1 MTIVTGTF
9 QTGSSVRNREDFTN
23 LISRITPEET
33 PFFSLLDGE
42 KVEGV
47 KHEWQTET
55 IRTPVLT
62 NAQVEGD
69 QYAYT
74 SIVATSRVG
83 NYTQISR
90 EGFAVSKTQEVV
102 SKAGPKSEL
111 GKERV
116 RAGLALRHDIEAS
129 MLSNNASVAGLTRK
143 SGGLR
148 AWLTSNDTFGSGGA
162 SGGYNSG
169 TGVVDAATASSALRA
184 FTKSELDSTIQAT
197 YQSGGNPTIIMLSPW
212 NKRVF
217 SGFMADAS
225 VAQLRMASKPSEQAT
240 IVGAADAYLS
250 DFGLMSVVPNRQMS
264 RTSATAASYVY
275 LIDTDKVAKG
285 FLRDIQEDK
294 NIALNADA
302 DAKMLICEW
311 TLVVKNQAAHG
322 VVADVYGL
330 TAST

>member
-1 MTIVTGTF
+1 MTIVTGTW
-9 QTGSSVRNREDFTN
+9 QSDTSKRNREDYTN

-33 PFFSLLDGE
+33 PFFSLLE
-42 KVEGV
+42 KEGVEAV

-74 SIVATSRVG
+74 AIVATSRVG

-90 EGFAVSKTQEVV
+90 EGFAVSRTQEMV

-116 RAGLALRHDIEAS
+116 RAGLALRHDIEAT
-129 MLSNNASVAGLTRK
+129 MLSNNASLAGAIRH

-184 FTKSELDSTIQAT
+184 FTKTGLDDTIQAT

-225 VAQLRMASKPSEQAT
+225 VAQLRMATKPSDQAV
-240 IVGAADAYLS
+240 IVG
-250 DFGLMSVVPNRQMS
+250 
-264 RTSATAASYVY
+264 
-275 LIDTDKVAKG
+275 
-285 FLRDIQEDK
+285 
-294 NIALNADA
+294 
-302 DAKMLICEW
+302 
-311 TLVVKNQAAHG
+311 
-322 VVADVYGL
+322 
-330 TAST
+330 